1 MKQLGENLSLVTGQ
15 LMERDRQLV
24 LHIHQV
30 TKLLN
35 HNQDNDGNVSAQF
48 ARIIFQSSDLINT
61 KPVKMC
67 QHVII

>member
-1 MKQLGENLSLVTGQ
+1 MKQLRENLSLVTGQ

-48 ARIIFQSSDLINT
+48 ARLIFQPSDLINT